1 MLAQGNSRFMHGHC
15 EGAPVVLLQI
25 LSCSIFY
32 VLQSEI
38 SILPHSQTKKQR
50 THENVLMQSDYAHAI
65 IWPVTHSLGR
75 SRSSSFSPLFLLF
88 LSLSFSLSPFF
99 LSFVVKYL
107 KIALSSV

>member
-38 SILPHSQTKKQR
+38 QSILLHKDKK
-50 THENVLMQSDYAHAI
+50 
-65 IWPVTHSLGR
+65 
-75 SRSSSFSPLFLLF
+75 
-88 LSLSFSLSPFF
+88 
-99 LSFVVKYL
+99 
-107 KIALSSV
+107 